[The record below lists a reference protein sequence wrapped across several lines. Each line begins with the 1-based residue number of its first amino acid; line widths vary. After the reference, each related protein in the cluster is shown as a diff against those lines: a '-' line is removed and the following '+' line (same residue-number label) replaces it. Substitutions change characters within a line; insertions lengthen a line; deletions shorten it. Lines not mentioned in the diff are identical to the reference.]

1 MRRTPRGR
9 WLLLATLALPPALA
23 LAPARPRGAA
33 HAQAPAAGAGTIA
46 GRVTDRASQRPAPGA
61 RVSIVG
67 QTRSVLTNDDGQ
79 YRLGGLPPG
88 TYTVRALRLGS
99 EAATRQVTVAAGQ
112 TATADFALAQSA
124 VALEQVTVT
133 ATGAQIQTKETGN
146 AVATITPTVEALAA
160 SANVTDLLTSRA
172 PGVYVQQSSGTSGTG
187 SRIRI
192 RGANSVS
199 LNNEPLLIID
209 GVRANNDVGNR
220 QVAGGGIG
228 TNVGTGGQVVSRLN
242 DINPEDIESIDVIK
256 GPAGVALYGTAAANG
271 VVQIT
276 TKRGRAGATQWRGY
290 AERRGVSLDYFDFPS
305 NFGRR
310 GTNTNGSATT
320 NCNIDRATRGLCTA
334 SELISF
340 NPIAAVDPLRSGMAL
355 AAGASAAGG
364 SDRVNY
370 FLSGDY
376 EREEGVFQ
384 TNNWKK
390 TGLRANLRGQLR
402 DNWDVA
408 VNSGYVTNRLQLPV
422 NDNSTLGI
430 ISTGLLG
437 NPVDD
442 PAGRGF
448 FNGFTP
454 SQLYNLSNNQLVDR
468 FLTSVTSNLQA
479 TSWLSVSGVA
489 GLDYV
494 EEVTKQVIEPGR
506 VFFADYAQGSANS
519 NPLQIYNYTAQG
531 TATATFATDRL
542 RYTTTLGAQ
551 YAQERFR
558 GTNAFGAVL
567 TGGTGSLNG
576 ASARFQVSDF
586 NTDNK
591 LLGGFAQQQVAFGER
606 LFLTGAIR
614 TDDNSAF
621 GERTDRVWYPSLNA
635 SWVVSDEGFF
645 PTTPAVG
652 SLRLRAAVGRSGQR
666 PRFRDAI
673 TYYQPTAVR
682 RDDAEVG
689 AITFFNPTLQGGVG
703 NLDLKPELT
712 TEVEGGFDAAL
723 FGERLNLQLT
733 FYQKTTDDALV
744 LRPLAPSLGS
754 ATSRFENIGQTRNR
768 GLEVQLGA
776 TLIDTR
782 PVRFDV
788 QLGGATNDNKLLE
801 LGEGIAP
808 IIFNGGRQIH
818 RSGYALGGYWQR
830 SYTYQDANGDGRIS
844 RANCPGQ
851 TQVPNAGACEI
862 TLTDTA
868 VYLGNPLPRREFQ
881 LSPRLSLFNDA
892 VRVSALAD
900 YRGGFKTLNLTN
912 RFRCVFVQNCRAIQD
927 PTSPLEDQA
936 AAVAGLL
943 GTDGGYVEDGS
954 FVRLREVS
962 VTAGIPARFARRV
975 RARDL
980 SVTLAGRNLAVWT
993 DYKGLDPEITS
1004 TPGANFTSSDF
1015 LTVPPARVWSARVNL
1030 SF

>member
-1 MRRTPRGR
+1 MACISRGR
-9 WLLLATLALPPALA
+9 WLRLVAALALPLV
-23 LAPARPRGAA
+23 AA
-33 HAQAPAAGAGTIA
+33 DAQPPAAQPPAANAGSTGTIT
-46 GRVTDRASQRPAPGA
+46 GRVTDRTTQRPAPGA

-67 QTRSVLTNDDGQ
+67 QTRSVITNDEGQ
-79 YRLGGLPPG
+79 YRLGGLPAG
-88 TYTVRALRLGS
+88 VYTVRALRLGS
-99 EAATRQVTVAAGQ
+99 ESATQQVTVAAGQ
-112 TATADFALAQSA
+112 TATADFALAPSA
-124 VALEQVTVT
+124 VTLEQVTVT

-146 AVATITPTVEALAA
+146 AVSSITPSVEALAA

-172 PGVYVQQSSGTSGTG
+172 PGVYVQQSSGTAGTG
-187 SRIRI
+187 SRIRV

-242 DINPEDIESIDVIK
+242 DINPEDIESIDIIK

-290 AERRGVSLDYFDFPS
+290 AERRGVDLDYFDFPS
-305 NFGRR
+305 NFGTR
-310 GTNTNGSATT
+310 GTLTNGTATT
-320 NCNIDRATRGLCTA
+320 NCNLDRRTRGLCTG
-334 SELISF
+334 SELLAF
-340 NPIAAVDPLRSGMAL
+340 NPIETVDPLRTGMAL
-355 AAGASAAGG
+355 AGGVSASGG
-364 SDRVNY
+364 SERVNY

-376 EREEGVFQ
+376 EREEGVFW

-402 DNWDVA
+402 DNWDVS
-408 VNSGYVTNRLQLPV
+408 VNSGYVTNALQLPV

-454 SQLYNLSNNQLVDR
+454 DQLYNLSNRQTVDR
-468 FLTSVTSNLQA
+468 YITSVTSTLQA
-479 TSWLSVSGVA
+479 LPWLSLSGVA

-494 EEVTKQVIEPGR
+494 DEVTKQVVEPNR

-519 NPLQIYNYTAQG
+519 NPLQIFNYTAQG
-531 TATATFATDRL
+531 TATATFGRDAL

-551 YAQERFR
+551 FAQERYR

-576 ASARFQVSDF
+576 ASARYQVSDF

-591 LLGGFAQQQVAFGER
+591 LLGGFAQQQVAFADR

-621 GERTDRVWYPSLNA
+621 GERTARVWYPSLNA
-635 SWVVSDEGFF
+635 SWVLSDEGFF
-645 PTTPAVG
+645 PQSPLLS
-652 SLRLRAAVGRSGQR
+652 SLRLRAAAGRSGQR

-682 RDDAEVG
+682 QDDAEVG
-689 AITFFNPTLQGGVG
+689 AITFSNPTLQGGVG
-703 NLDLKPELT
+703 NLDLKPEIT
-712 TEVEGGFDAAL
+712 TEYEGGIDAAL
-723 FGERLNLQLT
+723 FRERINLQLT
-733 FYQKTTDDALV
+733 YYTKTTDDALI
-744 LRPLAPSLGS
+744 LRPLAPSVGA
-754 ATSRFENIGQTRNR
+754 ATNRFENIGQTRNR
-768 GLEVQLGA
+768 GFEVQLA
-776 TLIDTR
+776 TTLVDTR
-782 PVRFDV
+782 PVRFDLQV
-788 QLGGATNDNKLLE
+788 NGSTNDNKLLR

-830 SYTYQDANGDGRIS
+830 SYTYDDANGDGIIS

-851 TQVPNAGACEI
+851 TVVAGAGACEI

-868 VYLGNPLPRREFQ
+868 VYLGNPLPRREVQ
-881 LSPRLSLFNDA
+881 VMPALSLFDNA
-892 VRVSALAD
+892 IRFQALAD

-912 RFRCVFVQNCRAIQD
+912 RFRCVFVLNCQAIQD
-927 PTSPLEDQA
+927 PNAPLEDQA

-962 VTAGIPARFARRV
+962 VTAAIPARYARRV

-980 SVTLAGRNLAVWT
+980 SITLAGRNLAVWT

-1004 TPGANFTSSDF
+1004 TPGAGFTSSDF
-1015 LTVPPARVWSARVNL
+1015 LTVPPARIWSARVNL
-1030 SF
+1030 GF

>member
-1 MRRTPRGR
+1 C
-9 WLLLATLALPPALA
+9 LPKTAWP
-23 LAPARPRGAA
+23 PTSP
-33 HAQAPAAGAGTIA
+33 APAAGGAATGTIS
-46 GRVTDRASQRPAPGA
+46 GRVTERATQRPAPGA

-67 QTRSVLTNDDGQ
+67 QTRSVLTNDEGQ

-99 EAATRQVTVAAGQ
+99 EAATLQVAVAAGQ

-146 AVATITPTVEALAA
+146 AVSTIAPTVDALAA

-172 PGVYVQQSSGTSGTG
+172 PGVYVQQSSGTAGAG
-187 SRIRI
+187 SRIRV

-199 LNNEPLLIID
+199 LTNEPLLIID

-220 QVAGGGIG
+220 QVANGGIG

-242 DINPEDIESIDVIK
+242 DINPEDIESIDIIK

-290 AERRGVSLDYFDFPS
+290 AERRGVDLDYFDFPA
-305 NFGRR
+305 NFGTR
-310 GTNTNGSATT
+310 GTLTNGTATT
-320 NCNIDRATRGLCTA
+320 NCNLDRRTRALCTA

-340 NPIAAVDPLRSGMAL
+340 NPIEVVDPLRAGM
-355 AAGASAAGG
+355 GVAGG
-364 SDRVNY
+364 VSASGGSERVNY

-376 EREEGVFQ
+376 EREEGVYL

-408 VNSGYVTNRLQLPV
+408 VNSGYVTNALQLPV

-442 PAGRGF
+442 PVGRGF

-454 SQLYNLSNNQLVDR
+454 SQLYNLSNRQRVDR
-468 FLTSVTSNLQA
+468 YITSVSSNLQA
-479 TSWLSVSGVA
+479 LPWLSFSGVA

-494 EEVTKQVIEPGR
+494 DEVTKQVIEPGR

-531 TATATFATDRL
+531 NATATFARDRF
-542 RYTTTLGAQ
+542 RFTTTAGAQ
-551 YAQERFR
+551 YAQERYR

-576 ASARFQVSDF
+576 ASSRFQVSDF

-591 LLGGFAQQQVAFGER
+591 LLGGFLQQQVAFADR
-606 LFLTGAIR
+606 LFLTAAVR

-621 GERTDRVWYPSLNA
+621 GERSGRVYYPSLNA

-645 PTTPAVG
+645 PATPLLG

-682 RDDAEVG
+682 QDDAEVG

-703 NLDLKPELT
+703 NLDLRPELT
-712 TEVEGGFDAAL
+712 TEYEAGFDAAFL
-723 FGERLNLQLT
+723 RERVNLQFT
-733 FYQKTTDDALV
+733 YYRKTTEDALI
-744 LRPLAPSLGS
+744 LRPLAPSVGA
-754 ATSRFENIGQTRNR
+754 ATSRFENIGRTRNQ
-768 GLEVQLGA
+768 GLEVQLQT
-776 TLIDTR
+776 TLVDTR
-782 PVRFDV
+782 PVRFEV
-788 QLGGATNDNKLLE
+788 QVGGSTNDNKLLA

-808 IIFNGGRQIH
+808 IVFNGGRQIH
-818 RSGYALGGYWQR
+818 RSGYPLGGYWQR
-830 SYTYQDANGDGRIS
+830 SYTYEDRNGDGIVS

-851 TQVPNAGACEI
+851 TQVPNSGACEI

-881 LSPRLSLFNDA
+881 VSPRLSLFDNA

-912 RFRCVFVQNCRAIQD
+912 RFRCVFVLNCRAIQD
-927 PTSPLEDQA
+927 PGTPLEDQA
-936 AAVAGLL
+936 AALAGII

-962 VTAGIPARFARRV
+962 VTALVPQRWVRLARGRE
-975 RARDL
+975 L
-980 SVTLAGRNLAVWT
+980 SLTLAGRNLATWT

-1015 LTVPPARVWSARVNL
+1015 LTTPPARVFSARLNL
-1030 SF
+1030 AF